1 MPSKSAI
8 QKKLERNRSFRTER
22 KTKNLQE
29 QLAHLRFFLR
39 LEEQKRLLADE
50 LLEVHQNSQELREE
64 LEDRNNTILL
74 LRNCEEEL
82 LDPKSKS
89 TGYKL
94 AGTVILQECFGG
106 KNYC

>member
-8 QKKLERNRSFRTER
+8 QKKLERNRSF
-22 KTKNLQE
+22 Q
-29 QLAHLRFFLR
+29 
-39 LEEQKRLLADE
+39 EQKRLLADE

-82 LDPKSKS
+82 L
-89 TGYKL
+89 
-94 AGTVILQECFGG
+94 
-106 KNYC
+106 